1 MDGGMVLSP
10 AAWLLRQA
18 RDSEGQVLLALGSIG
33 VLTISWVL
41 FWPVPTEVV
50 GRGVFIEPNRARVID
65 SRAEG
70 QISAIPVQVGQEVR
84 RGQTLITLYL
94 PTLDQQLR
102 REERD
107 LRELRLINADLNRR
121 DAGRLRSALR
131 VRETALAKLGSE
143 RRRLVSLRRLYDQ
156 KSADFLL
163 LARQEVVAPLAEPV
177 VSTQDRATQLAVAI
191 DNVLIRE
198 KEAMDVFETVKLEID
213 TEQQRRRYR
222 IDELNRGL
230 KVTRARLAYDGT
242 LLADRD
248 GTVLDL
254 QVVRGQTVKPGQRL
268 GTLGGQPGDGLK
280 AIAYFDP
287 ANARRL
293 RTGLAVEVVPDW
305 NERARFGGVKGRVR
319 HVSLLPAT
327 REDVDTTMGNPQL
340 AEALV
345 REGPV
350 MRTEISLEAGAPSF
364 DGYRWTLSRG
374 SAVFPIRE
382 GLTLQAHSYVEWRA
396 PISYL
401 LPVLRDLT
409 GSYRRL
415 GQQGQDRPA
424 LRQPTA
430 VP

>member
-143 RRRLVSLRRLYDQ
+143 RRRLVS
-156 KSADFLL
+156 
-163 LARQEVVAPLAEPV
+163 
-177 VSTQDRATQLAVAI
+177 
-191 DNVLIRE
+191 
-198 KEAMDVFETVKLEID
+198 
-213 TEQQRRRYR
+213 
-222 IDELNRGL
+222 
-230 KVTRARLAYDGT
+230 
-242 LLADRD
+242 
-248 GTVLDL
+248 
-254 QVVRGQTVKPGQRL
+254 
-268 GTLGGQPGDGLK
+268 
-280 AIAYFDP
+280 
-287 ANARRL
+287 
-293 RTGLAVEVVPDW
+293 
-305 NERARFGGVKGRVR
+305 
-319 HVSLLPAT
+319 
-327 REDVDTTMGNPQL
+327 
-340 AEALV
+340 
-345 REGPV
+345 
-350 MRTEISLEAGAPSF
+350 
-364 DGYRWTLSRG
+364 
-374 SAVFPIRE
+374 
-382 GLTLQAHSYVEWRA
+382 
-396 PISYL
+396 
-401 LPVLRDLT
+401 
-409 GSYRRL
+409 
-415 GQQGQDRPA
+415 
-424 LRQPTA
+424 
-430 VP
+430 